1 MQATVISVVPAK
13 LKGKWD
19 GYEFTYQGDPYQGN
33 AKKPTTRFVFKNDTK
48 NPAVPGAVK
57 NLEAGQRVDLT
68 FEKNGNFSNL
78 VGVAVLGDSPPARA
92 SNTQAP
98 TKSYNK
104 PKDDET
110 PIRIARAVALKAAID
125 AQGTMVDG
133 GAKIVKATM
142 KENVFGDQSLA
153 LAKQF
158 EKYLSLDDSE
168 ESLNAVLDSVDNE
181 IPFDQETFES

>member
-1 MQATVISVVPAK
+1 M
-13 LKGKWD
+13 
-19 GYEFTYQGDPYQGN
+19 
-33 AKKPTTRFVFKNDTK
+33 
-48 NPAVPGAVK
+48 
-57 NLEAGQRVDLT
+57 
-68 FEKNGNFSNL
+68 
-78 VGVAVLGDSPPARA
+78 
-92 SNTQAP
+92 
-98 TKSYNK
+98 
-104 PKDDET
+104 
-110 PIRIARAVALKAAID
+110 KAAID